1 MNLRHQARLA
11 AKMLRKGRK
20 LAEQFRKVN
29 SYGKEEYL
37 PMKDAVED
45 CTKTAS
51 AVFSLLRK

>member
-1 MNLRHQARLA
+1 MNLRRHARLA

-37 PMKDAVED
+37 PMKEAVASCE
-45 CTKTAS
+45 KTAS
-51 AVFSLLRK
+51 AVLSFLRK